1 MTLAPARGK
10 PGLSSLCVFLWSLR
24 ECTRRFWLG
33 FLSCMGMVLPMN
45 IGQAR
50 HGDLEVNL
58 RGGKR
63 NVPEEFLNETNI
75 RFVFD

>member
-1 MTLAPARGK
+1 
-10 PGLSSLCVFLWSLR
+10 
-24 ECTRRFWLG
+24 
-33 FLSCMGMVLPMN
+33 MGMVLPMN